1 MKKEFYKKYW
11 HTTSHILAQAVKRLF
26 PDVKLGIG
34 PSIENGFYYDFY
46 TEKPFTPDDL
56 IKIEKEMK
64 KIIKD
69 DYKLEQFEKSKEE
82 AKEILKNEPFKLEL
96 LEEIPENTVSFYK
109 QGEFI
114 DLCQGPHLESTG
126 QVKFFKLL
134 SIASSYWKGD
144 ESRESMQRIYG
155 ISFETEEELKKYL
168 NFLKEAKERDHRVL
182 GQKLDLFSIHPEYG
196 SGLIFWHP
204 KGSIVRKIIEDFW
217 KEVHLKN
224 GYQLLYTP
232 HIAECIL
239 WEKSG
244 HYSFYKDYM
253 FPPMEVDKNKEFQLK
268 PMNCPFHIIIYQ
280 TKTRSYKE
288 LPLRWAELGTVYR
301 YEKQGVLHGLLRVRG
316 FTQDDAHIFCTP
328 SQLKEEIKKIIELV
342 FFFLKSFGFSE
353 FSVFLSTRPEKFVGT
368 VENWEIATNTLES
381 SLKEKG
387 IDYEI
392 DPGEGVFYGPKI
404 DVKIKDC
411 IGRQWQCSTIQ
422 VDFNI
427 PEKFEVKFI
436 DEDGKEKTP
445 ILIHRAILGSLER
458 FFGVL
463 IEHYKGNFPLWL
475 APEQLRI
482 LPITE
487 RHNEYSKK
495 IEEKLKENFRV
506 SVDLRNEKIGKK
518 IRDAEEEKVPY
529 MLIIGDK
536 EIETGNIALRKHKKG
551 MAGNFTLKE
560 IEEKL
565 KKEVEE
571 KVFSV

>member
-144 ESRESMQRIYG
+144 EGRESMQRIYG

-232 HIAECIL
+232 HIAESIL

-253 FPPMEVDKNKEFQLK
+253 FPPMEVDKNKKFQLK

-368 VENWEIATNTLES
+368 VENWEIATKTLES
-381 SLKEKG
+381 SLKERG

>member
-253 FPPMEVDKNKEFQLK
+253 FPPMEVDKNKKFQLK

-368 VENWEIATNTLES
+368 VENWEIATKTLES
-381 SLKEKG
+381 SLKERG

>member
-1 MKKEFYKKYW
+1 MEKEFYKKYW

-46 TEKPFTPDDL
+46 TEKPFIPEDL
-56 IKIEKEMK
+56 SKIEEEMK
-64 KIIKD
+64 KIIKA
-69 DYKLEQFEKSKEE
+69 DYKIERIEKNKSD

-96 LEEIPENTVSFYK
+96 LEEISDNTVSFYK

-114 DLCQGPHLESTG
+114 DLCQGPHLKSTG
-126 QVKFFKLL
+126 QIKFFKLL

-144 ESRESMQRIYG
+144 ENRESMQRIYG

-204 KGSIVRKIIEDFW
+204 KGSIIRKIIEDFW
-217 KEVHLKN
+217 KDIHLKN

-232 HIAECIL
+232 HIADSIL

-253 FPPMEVDKNKEFQLK
+253 FPAMEFDKNKKFQLK

-328 SQLKEEIKKIIELV
+328 SQLKDEIKKIIDLV
-342 FFFLKSFGFSE
+342 FFFLKSFGFSD

-368 VENWEIATNTLES
+368 IENWEIATTSLEN

-387 IDYEI
+387 INYEI

-404 DVKIKDC
+404 DVKINDC

-436 DEDGKEKTP
+436 DENGKEKTP

-487 RHNEYSKK
+487 THNEYSKK
-495 IEEKLKENFRV
+495 TEEKLKENFRV

-536 EIETGNIALRKHKKG
+536 EIETGNIALRKHKEG
-551 MAGNFTLKE
+551 MLGNFPLKE
-560 IEEKL
+560 IEKKL
-565 KKEVEE
+565 KDEVGK

>member
-134 SIASSYWKGD
+134 SIASSYWKGN

-253 FPPMEVDKNKEFQLK
+253 FPPMEVDKDKKFQLK

-328 SQLKEEIKKIIELV
+328 SQLKEEISKIIELV

-368 VENWEIATNTLES
+368 VENWEIATKTLES

>member
-253 FPPMEVDKNKEFQLK
+253 FPPMEVDKNKKFQLK

-328 SQLKEEIKKIIELV
+328 SQLKEEISNLIDLV
-342 FFFLKSFGFSE
+342 FFFLKSFGFSD

-368 VENWEIATNTLES
+368 VENWEIATKTLES

-387 IDYEI
+387 INYEI

-404 DVKIKDC
+404 DVKINDC

>member
-253 FPPMEVDKNKEFQLK
+253 FPPMEVDKNKKFQLK